1 MTEKVLIQ
9 QLRELETRDIVH
21 REVFHQVP
29 PKVKYSLT
37 ELGQSLDVALAPL
50 DAWGAGHLE
59 VLAASRAG

>member
-1 MTEKVLIQ
+1 MTEKADPAVA
-9 QLRELETRDIVH
+9 RTGARDIVH

>member
-1 MTEKVLIQ
+1 M
-9 QLRELETRDIVH
+9 H

-50 DAWGAGHLE
+50 DAWGAEHLE